1 MAVNGYEGLQSQ
13 MSAARHMQ
21 MVRDIKNLAEDW

>member
-1 MAVNGYEGLQSQ
+1 MAFNGYQGLEYQ